1 MNTFMNE
8 LYNAVGK
15 EVSGYWNGEA
25 FLGKIVSTRVKY
37 GTDIGLTVEDGNDI
51 YIIDGTTMLNGGDLN
66 YSNLHVYF

>member
-15 EVSGYWNGEA
+15 EVSGYYNGKA

-37 GTDIGLTVEDGNDI
+37 GTDIGITVEDGNDI
-51 YIIDGTTMLNGGDLN
+51 YIIDGTTMLNGGDIT